1 MRFTQTNIDGVYI
14 IDLEPR
20 ADARG
25 FFARAF
31 CEKELEEHG
40 LNPRVAQMN
49 LSFSY
54 KAGTLRGLHYQVPPV
69 AETKLMRC
77 IRGVV
82 YDVVV
87 DMRPESSTYLKHV
100 GVELSADN
108 RRMLYVPALFAHGYL
123 TLTDNAEVLYPVGEF
138 YTPGYEQGVRYD
150 DPLLNIDWPYPVSV
164 VSEKDLSWKLLKS
177 NSVS

>member
-1 MRFTQTNIDGVYI
+1 MKFMETDLAGVYV

-20 ADARG
+20 EDQRG

-31 CEKELEEHG
+31 CAKELEAHG
-40 LNPRVAQMN
+40 LNSKIAQIN

-54 KAGTLRGLHYQVPPV
+54 KSGTIRGLHYQVPPV
-69 AETKLMRC
+69 TETKLMRC
-77 IRGVV
+77 ISGKV

-87 DMRPESSTYLKHV
+87 DMRPDSPTYLQHV

-108 RRMLYVPALFAHGYL
+108 RRMLYVPAMFAHGYQ

-138 YTPGYEQGVRYD
+138 YTPGYEEGLRYD
-150 DPLLNIDWPYPVSV
+150 DPVLQIQWPHPVTE
-164 VSEKDLSWKLLKS
+164 VSEKDKSWALLDS
-177 NSVS
+177 NTVT